1 MTSRGEKYS
10 FNLDECLVINVSL
23 CGYFAIRIYL
33 ENIDLRV
40 RTGPA
45 WIIRVPCIDT
55 DMKSPSSSFG
65 TKCGTGDIVV
75 ISILSNIQNQI

>member
-23 CGYFAIRIYL
+23 CGHFAIGIYL

-40 RTGPA
+40 GTGPA
-45 WIIRVPCIDT
+45 
-55 DMKSPSSSFG
+55 
-65 TKCGTGDIVV
+65 
-75 ISILSNIQNQI
+75 